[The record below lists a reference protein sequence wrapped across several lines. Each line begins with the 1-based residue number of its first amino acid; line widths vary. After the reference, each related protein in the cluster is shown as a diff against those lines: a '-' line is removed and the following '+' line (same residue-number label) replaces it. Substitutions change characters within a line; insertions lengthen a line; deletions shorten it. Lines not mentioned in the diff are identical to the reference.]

1 MDAYKRHTSQE
12 QNFETEQIV
21 KTLVKTIETNK
32 NFSKLIVY
40 ALTNLKSYLLIPTE
54 SQAIEYS
61 SIILKS
67 NSFIKLR

>member
-21 KTLVKTIETNK
+21 KTLVKTIEANK

-40 ALTNLKSYLLIPTE
+40 ALTNLKSYLLIPIE